1 MKLLVCGAGRITD
14 ELLKRVS
21 LSWDVILID
30 KNQYRLSPFSDRFP
44 GVVRVI
50 TEDASSPVVLE
61 RAGMKEQDCVLA
73 MTNDDS
79 ANLAITR
86 FAQEAGI
93 KTVLAVVRDPEKLPE
108 FRRLG
113 VWTVTMATD
122 AARKAYQF
130 IKDPRIRVI
139 GLGEGE
145 AELLE
150 LAVEKE
156 DERRLTD
163 VVSRK
168 DADWRIAGIFRKDQ
182 LIFPDKDVVPEKG
195 DRLLILG
202 KADLYARFSSRLA
215 EKQLHF
221 PRTYG
226 RQMVLGLEDDMEQ
239 DTAGLLNEAFYLVQA
254 THVEMTR
261 VVVKNLS
268 SEVRSTL
275 ERWSESLEINTLET
289 DQDPVKAAQQIVSE
303 NETGFV
309 VIRYPRQLAVKAM
322 FANTVTR
329 LASRLSCPV
338 LCARASDP
346 YKRLL
351 VPFNGSLEGQRAI
364 EIAID
369 LAQQLNASISVII
382 VVEPIFLKGD
392 PANVDAWQN
401 ARLKQIRELSRV
413 HNVGVNELVVH
424 GNPVKKITEATENCE
439 LLVLGIPKEG
449 RGILS
454 LDVAGMIINRIS
466 CSVLVV

>member
-21 LSWDVILID
+21 LSWEVILID
-30 KNQYRLSPFSDRFP
+30 KEKSRLSPFSNRFP

-79 ANLAITR
+79 ANLAIAR

-108 FRRLG
+108 FRRIG

-139 GLGEGE
+139 SLGEGE
-145 AELLE
+145 GELIE

-156 DERRLTD
+156 DEHRLTD

-168 DADWRIAGIFRKDQ
+168 DTDWRIAGIFRKNQ
-182 LIFPDKDVVPEKG
+182 LIFPDEEMVPQMG

-202 KADLYARFSSRLA
+202 RADLYARFSSRLA
-215 EKQLHF
+215 ENQLHF

-226 RQMVLGLEDDMEQ
+226 RQMVLGLEDNTEQ

-254 THVEMTR
+254 THVETTR
-261 VVVKNLS
+261 VVVKTPS

-289 DQDPVKAAQQIVSE
+289 DQDPMKAAQQIVSD

-309 VIRYPRQLAVKAM
+309 VIHCPRQSFLKAM
-322 FANTVTR
+322 YANAVTR
-329 LASRLSCPV
+329 FASRLSCPL

-346 YKRLL
+346 YERLL

-382 VVEPIFLKGD
+382 VVEPVFLKGD
-392 PANVDAWQN
+392 PADVDAWQT

-413 HNVGVNELVVH
+413 HNVGVKELVVH
-424 GNPVKKITEATENCE
+424 GNPVKKIAEATENCD
-439 LLVLGIPKEG
+439 LLVLGIKQEG
-449 RGILS
+449 VGIFS